1 MKKVLSVFLAALMLF
16 SCFGVMTYA
25 EDGGEIKDPAI
36 ITFKYLVNT
45 YDENGEPNG
54 VTEIAKEFQIENNSV
69 LTSDQMNTFLK
80 EMSKQVSYKYT
91 VEEYGASRQETVT
104 YTFDYFTIEGHDE
117 GERYNFEGTGET
129 RIADGAVFVA
139 NYVEKDTGDNVTF
152 WEFVQSVFARINLIF
167 EYFAAIFGF

>member
-16 SCFGVMTYA
+16 TCFGVMAYA
-25 EDGGEIKDPAI
+25 EDGGEIKEPGI

-54 VTEIAKEFQIENNSV
+54 VEEIAPTYQIENNSV
-69 LTSDQMNTFLK
+69 LTSDQMNTFLRD
-80 EMSKQVSYKYT
+80 MPKQVSYQYT
-91 VEEYGASRQETVT
+91 VTEYGSSRKETVT

-117 GERYNFEGTGET
+117 GERYKFEGTGET
-129 RIADGAVFVA
+129 LIADGTVFVA
-139 NYVEKDTGDNVTF
+139 NYVKKDTGDNVTF
-152 WEFVQSVFARINLIF
+152 WEFVQSIFARINLIF